1 MLIGATL
8 MTLADPVSAQTTRV
22 LTVQATLIALGKYAY
37 SFKITGLAL
46 NPSLWTRSGNPE
58 MPDP

>member
-1 MLIGATL
+1 
-8 MTLADPVSAQTTRV
+8 MTLADPVSAQTTRDARADGS
-22 LTVQATLIALGKYAY
+22 ATLIALGKYAY